1 MNTTFTDGL
10 VTIIMPTY
18 NSAAFIGEAIAS
30 VIHQTY
36 TNWEL
41 LVVDDGSTANSPDIV
56 IEYAT
61 HDPRIHL
68 FLNDHHTGM
77 PSSPRNYALHQAH
90 GRYIAFLDSDD
101 IWLPEK
107 LSEQIPLFSDPNV
120 AVVYSD
126 YEKISSSGQRRGR
139 VVKAPQTATYRRLLY
154 GNVIG
159 NLTGIYERQKVGTVE
174 ILDIH
179 HEDYAMWLNILKRG
193 FLAKNTGTVT
203 ALYRVHDTSVS
214 SKKLSII
221 SWQWNIYRNIEH
233 LSLPYSCLCY
243 ASYALRAIWKTWI

>member
-1 MNTTFTDGL
+1 METTFTDGL

-18 NSAAFIGEAIAS
+18 NSADFIGEAITS

-36 TNWEL
+36 TDWEL
-41 LVVDDGSTANSPDIV
+41 LVVDDGSTDNTPDIV
-56 IEYAT
+56 REYSA

-68 FLNDHHTGM
+68 FFNDHHTGM
-77 PSSPRNYALHQAH
+77 PSSPRNYALHRAH

-101 IWLPEK
+101 MWLPEK
-107 LSEQIPLFSDPNV
+107 LSEQIPLLSNPNV

-126 YEKISSSGQRRGR
+126 YEKISSSGQRCGR
-139 VVKAPQTATYRRLLY
+139 VVKAPHTATYRRLLY

-159 NLTGIYERQKVGTVE
+159 NLTGIYDRQNVGSVA
-174 ILDIH
+174 ILEIH

-193 FLAKNTGTVT
+193 FIAMNTGTVT
-203 ALYRVHDTSVS
+203 ALYRVHGKSVS
-214 SKKLSII
+214 SRKFSIL
-221 SWQWNIYRNIEH
+221 SWQWNIYRNIEN

-243 ASYALRAIWKTWI
+243 ASYAFRAIWKTWI

>member
-1 MNTTFTDGL
+1 MDTTFIDGL
-10 VTIIMPTY
+10 VTIIMPSY

-36 TNWEL
+36 TDWEL
-41 LVVDDGSTANSPDIV
+41 LVVDDGSTDNSPDIV
-56 IEYAT
+56 KEYSR

-68 FLNDHHTGM
+68 LFNDLHTGM
-77 PSSPRNYALHQAH
+77 PSSPRNFALHHAH

-101 IWLPEK
+101 VWLPEK
-107 LSEQIPLFSDPNV
+107 LSEQIPLFSHPDV
-120 AVVYSD
+120 AVVFSN

-139 VVKAPQTATYRRLLY
+139 VVKAPDTTTYRRLLY

-159 NLTGIYERQKVGTVE
+159 NLTGIYDRQKVGTVA
-174 ILDIH
+174 ILEIH

-203 ALYRVHDTSVS
+203 ALYRVHETSVS
-214 SKKLSII
+214 SKKFSII
-221 SWQWNIYRNIEH
+221 SWQWNIYRKIEH

-243 ASYALRAIWKTWI
+243 VSYALRAIWKTWI

>member
-1 MNTTFTDGL
+1 MDTTFTDGL

-18 NSAAFIGEAIAS
+18 NSADFIGEAIES

-36 TNWEL
+36 THWEL
-41 LVVDDGSTANSPDIV
+41 LVVDDGSTDNSPDIV
-56 IEYAT
+56 MGYAT

-68 FLNDHHTGM
+68 FFNDRHTGM
-77 PSSPRNYALHQAH
+77 PSSPRNYALHLAH

-101 IWLPEK
+101 VWLPEK
-107 LSEQIPLFSDPNV
+107 LSEQIPLLSNPDV

-139 VVKAPQTATYRRLLY
+139 VVKAPHTTTYRRLLY

-159 NLTGIYERQKVGTVE
+159 NLTGIYDRQKVGTVA

-193 FLAKNTGTVT
+193 FVAKNTGTVT
-203 ALYRVHDTSVS
+203 ALYRVRETSVS
-214 SKKLSII
+214 SKKLSIL

-243 ASYALRAIWKTWI
+243 ASYALRAVWKTWI